1 MRIIAG
7 RYRGQKVEPPPGL
20 TTRPMTDQ
28 VKESVFN
35 MLGARL
41 AVPGQMPAI
50 AVLDLFAGSG
60 ALGLEALSRGA
71 ESVLFVERDRKALRT
86 LQENIDRLRVT
97 DYCRVAAENIWTW
110 RLPRIAG
117 GFGLIFCD
125 PPFKDVQD
133 TLRMATM
140 LERMATRL
148 SDAGLIVFRHDQV
161 TRFSPDAARGVQV
174 VTDRTLGRNRILFL
188 AADRPATTNQQTQ
201 KEEPAEQV
209 GDDADG

>member
-7 RYRGQKVEPPPGL
+7 RYRGQKIEPPPGL

-41 AVPGQMPAI
+41 AVPGQMPAV

-71 ESVLFVERDRKALRT
+71 QSVLFVERDRNALRT
-86 LQENIDRLRVT
+86 LQGNIAHLRVE
-97 DYCRVAAENIWTW
+97 DDCRVASENIWTW
-110 RLPRIAG
+110 RLPRVAG

-125 PPFKDVQD
+125 PPFKDVND
-133 TLRMATM
+133 TLRIVT
-140 LERMATRL
+140 LIERMATRL
-148 SDAGLIVFRHDQV
+148 SDDGLIVFRHDQV
-161 TRFSPDAARGVQV
+161 TRFSPETARGVV
-174 VTDRTLGRNRILFL
+174 TVTDRTMGRNRMLFL
-188 AADRPATTNQQTQ
+188 AADRPAAPNQEPQE
-201 KEEPAEQV
+201 EEPAEQV